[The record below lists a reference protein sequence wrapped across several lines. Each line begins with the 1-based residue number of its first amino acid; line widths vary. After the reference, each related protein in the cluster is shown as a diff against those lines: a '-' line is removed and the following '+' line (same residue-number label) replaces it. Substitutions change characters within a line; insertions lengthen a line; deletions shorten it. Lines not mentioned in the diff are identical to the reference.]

1 MIYGNIHAFIVQTVV
16 YKIPGQFVGQHSSFF
31 DQDVYYGYKA
41 AFQWRFQPPKSGR
54 HSPMASAV
62 VRAYNG
68 GLGAEPHSGSS
79 APGQGFEAP

>member
-1 MIYGNIHAFIVQTVV
+1 VIYGNIHAFIVQTVV

-41 AFQWRFQPPKSGR
+41 AFQWRFQPPTSGR
-54 HSPMASAV
+54 HSPKASTV

-68 GLGAEPHSGSS
+68 GLWAEPPFVVQALS
-79 APGQGFEAP
+79 P